1 VAGCR
6 RSAGETLERDEGKVG
21 GDVPSP
27 PNPPS
32 FSKARRGGGGRVP

>member
-1 VAGCR
+1 MAAATRAYELQVTTRAR
-6 RSAGETLERDEGKVG
+6 KVG

-32 FSKARRGGGGRVP
+32 IFKARLP